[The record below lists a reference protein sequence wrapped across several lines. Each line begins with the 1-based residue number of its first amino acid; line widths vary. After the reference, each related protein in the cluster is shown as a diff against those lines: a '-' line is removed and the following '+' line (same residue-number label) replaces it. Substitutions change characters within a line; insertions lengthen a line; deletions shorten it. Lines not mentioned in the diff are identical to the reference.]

1 MSAIDTGGTMLRGIA
16 AHPLDPS
23 NIVDVDLT
31 GDELRQTALKGV
43 CVEWGS
49 RPPFYVVN
57 FGMPHV
63 VVGRHKDVFDVYLD
77 AETFSSELPDGPGYE
92 RFDIFNGLSSI
103 SQTDG
108 ADHDRVR
115 KLLNPFFLPAGIK
128 RIDGIMRDMIDAQ
141 LDEIAARGGAFD
153 CMADFAHPVVGRIT
167 LQGLLGMTEEQ
178 HAICR
183 RMHHAFPL
191 VRDLPPGADRPQ
203 EFLEAM
209 SGVFAMLQ
217 DMIAERRAN
226 PRENDIVTALVKA
239 QDEAGSIRADEL
251 IGNVFG
257 LLAAGQGTTAVGI
270 TAMLT
275 NLCRRRDQLDMV
287 IADPTLIRQTVEECI
302 RLQAPGLF
310 SFVRFATRDTELGGT
325 KIWKGMPV
333 VICEHAANHDPSVY
347 PDPLRLDIHRRPMNQ
362 LAFGTGKHHCLGN
375 QLARRMMAAT
385 LERICQR
392 FPGIYLPDP
401 AFEPRMEGMFGEL
414 SPVSQPM
421 DLGLS
426 PPGAS

>member
-1 MSAIDTGGTMLRGIA
+1 MVEVVVADR
-16 AHPLDPS
+16 LDPS

-63 VVGRHKDVFDVYLD
+63 VVGRHKDNFDVYID
-77 AETFSSELPDGPGYE
+77 ADTFSSEIPDGPGYE
-92 RFDIFNGLSSI
+92 RFDIFNGLSNI

-115 KLLNPFFLPAGIK
+115 RLLNPFFLPAGIR
-128 RIDGIMRDMIDAQ
+128 RIDGIMREMIDAQ
-141 LDEIAARGGAFD
+141 LDMIVAKGGAFD
-153 CMADFAHPVVGRIT
+153 CMADFAHPLVGRIT
-167 LQGLLGMTEEQ
+167 LQGLLGMNAEQ
-178 HAICR
+178 HAVCL

-191 VRDLPPGADRPQ
+191 VRDLPPGAERPQ

-209 SGVFAMLQ
+209 GGVFAMLQ
-217 DMIAERRAN
+217 EMAAERRAN
-226 PRENDIVTALVKA
+226 PRENDLITALVQA
-239 QDEAGSIRADEL
+239 EDEPGKLSADER
-251 IGNVFG
+251 IGCTFE
-257 LLAAGQGTTAVGI
+257 LLTAGQGTTAVGI

-275 NLCRRRDQLDMV
+275 NLCRNRDQLDMV
-287 IADPTLIRQTVEECI
+287 IADPSLINQTVEECI
-302 RLQAPGLF
+302 RLQGPGLF
-310 SFVRFATRDTELGGT
+310 SFVRFATRDTELAGT
-325 KIWKGMPV
+325 KIWKDMPV
-333 VICEHAANHDPSVY
+333 ILCEQAANHDPSVY

-375 QLARRMMAAT
+375 RLARRTMAIV

-392 FPGIYLPDP
+392 FPNIHLPDP
-401 AFEPRMEGMFGEL
+401 DYEPRMEGMFGEL

-421 DLGLS
+421 DLGI
-426 PPGAS
+426 